1 MVSWLNTVSLN
12 SHNHFLLDMYASY
25 QPPIGET
32 KAWSVNVKT
41 GHEFF
46 KAATACF
53 HMQREVMVTGHCFAL
68 DH

>member
-1 MVSWLNTVSLN
+1 
-12 SHNHFLLDMYASY
+12 MYASY

-46 KAATACF
+46 KAATAYF

>member
-1 MVSWLNTVSLN
+1 
-12 SHNHFLLDMYASY
+12 MYASY

-32 KAWSVNVKT
+32 KAWSVVKT

-53 HMQREVMVTGHCFAL
+53 HMQGERHSIWASEDDEWLYFEIYHLGLVM
-68 DH
+68 